1 VPDRGGGDELIG
13 ETVGFGESR
22 DVVGLVLEQKFV
34 AEPSV
39 RRIEELADHCAS
51 PFVDFRS
58 AKVCT
63 GVIVTFAGA
72 KDSHVGVGGTG

>member
-51 PFVDFRS
+51 PFVDWYV
-58 AKVCT
+58 AKLVLK
-63 GVIVTFAGA
+63 IL
-72 KDSHVGVGGTG
+72 DSNKLW